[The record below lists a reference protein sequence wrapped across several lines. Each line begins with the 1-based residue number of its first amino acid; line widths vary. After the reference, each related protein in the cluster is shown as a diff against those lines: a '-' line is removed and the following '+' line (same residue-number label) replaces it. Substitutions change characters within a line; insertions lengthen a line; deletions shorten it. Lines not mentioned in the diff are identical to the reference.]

1 MNFSEGKVNEL
12 MNEFIKKEL
21 TTVRRGEEVTMT
33 QNEIEELKPKFFEG
47 SGTWGADVE
56 AGAPYDF
63 YMSGKWELMSRTTK
77 RRTWG
82 IGQMR
87 PKCRNELYYGLL
99 GLTGEIPVEFHK
111 EFNRLVKWWLN
122 WMRSHSCTNCGIFN
136 PPTKTPT
143 ICVCGWED

>member
-33 QNEIEELKPKFFEG
+33 QEEIEELKPKFFET

-63 YMSGKWELMSRTTK
+63 YMYGKWELLSGTTK
-77 RRTWG
+77 RRIWG

-87 PKCRNELYYGLL
+87 PKCRNELYYGVLN
-99 GLTGEIPVEFHK
+99 LTGEIPVEFHVV
-111 EFNRLVKWWLN
+111 FNKLVKHWKD
-122 WMRSHSCTNCGIFN
+122 WMYSHSCTNCGTFN
-136 PPTKTPT
+136 PPQNTST

>member
-21 TTVRRGEEVTMT
+21 TTVRRGEELVMT
-33 QNEIEELKPKFFEG
+33 QDEIMTLKPKFFEG
-47 SGTWGADVE
+47 SGTWGVDVE

-63 YMSGKWELMSRTTK
+63 YMYGKWELLSGTTK
-77 RRTWG
+77 HRIWG

-87 PKCRNELYYGLL
+87 PKCRNELYYGVLN
-99 GLTGEIPVEFHK
+99 LTGEIPVEFHVA
-111 EFNRLVKWWLN
+111 FNKLVKHWKD
-122 WMRSHSCTNCGIFN
+122 WMYSHSCTNCGTFN
-136 PPTKTPT
+136 PPQNTST

>member
-33 QNEIEELKPKFFEG
+33 QEEIEELKPKFFET

-63 YMSGKWELMSRTTK
+63 YMYGKWELLSGTTK
-77 RRTWG
+77 CRIWG

-87 PKCRNELYYGLL
+87 PKCRNELYYGVLN
-99 GLTGEIPVEFHK
+99 LTGEIPVEFHVA
-111 EFNRLVKWWLN
+111 FNKLVKHWKD
-122 WMRSHSCTNCGIFN
+122 WMYSHSCTNCGTFN
-136 PPTKTPT
+136 PPQNTST